1 MYQCMLRKKLLP
13 SKNHQ
18 CVANR
23 FAPPNLLSPPRRF
36 EIEPAKRKKRHAQ
49 HTYPVIQFAAKRC
62 LNWITAESMEVGKN
76 GKGFT
81 FFNPGLSGTARF
93 SEVVFF
99 YIPHSYS
106 PCHCG
111 INDALGGCQHSV
123 SCSMILRILFASR
136 IFCAESL
143 VYVIHPKHVLGKGFV
158 SGWSFQLVECFK

>member
-1 MYQCMLRKKLLP
+1 MLRKKLLP

-23 FAPPNLLSPPRRF
+23 FAPPNLLSPPGRF

-99 YIPHSYS
+99 LYS
-106 PCHCG
+106 TQLFSMPLR
-111 INDALGGCQHSV
+111 DKW
-123 SCSMILRILFASR
+123 CSWWLPTFRVLFHDIENTFCKPDILCRIACLCDSSQA
-136 IFCAESL
+136 CAWQ
-143 VYVIHPKHVLGKGFV
+143 GFRKR
-158 SGWSFQLVECFK
+158 VEFSISWML